1 MVATGF
7 IFFMAILFFT
17 SFLLTVPS
25 IIGLI
30 VCRRYKK
37 KKGKKAK
44 LIIRILLIIILL
56 AGLVMFGVPVAFGGM
71 IMYDNYHVAQYKLTL
86 PSVAGRRDLAGV
98 KQLLDR
104 GTDPDQNDGLNYT
117 ALTSACSEEGNYDI
131 AKLLI
136 EHKCTVDIEIKEYI
150 DQKDVGYTPLMY
162 AANKE
167 EKYDIVK
174 LLIDNNA
181 DVNHK
186 ASSDGCTP
194 LIIATKYPNHSN
206 DKIVDILIKNGADV
220 NAADN
225 KGKTALAY
233 ACNQPAD
240 ETSYAIIKNLLEN
253 GALINTKT
261 TTLQDLLTLAKQ
273 YNVYDGNSGNEYYN
287 KIVSILNE
295 YSTK

>member
-1 MVATGF
+1 MAATGF
-7 IFFMAILFFT
+7 VLFMAILFFT

-30 VCRRYKK
+30 ICWRYKK

-56 AGLVMFGVPVAFGGM
+56 AGSVMFAVPTAFGGM
-71 IMYDNYHVAQYKLTL
+71 IMYGNYHIAQYKLTL
-86 PSVAGRRDLAGV
+86 PAVAGRGDLAGV
-98 KQLLDR
+98 KQLLDN
-104 GTDPDQNDGLNYT
+104 GTNPDQNDGLNYT
-117 ALTSACSEEGNYDI
+117 ALTAACSEGYYDI

-150 DQKDVGYTPLMY
+150 DQKNVGYTPLMY
-162 AANKE
+162 AVNKE

-225 KGKTALAY
+225 EGKTVLAY

-253 GALINTKT
+253 GALVNTKT

-273 YNVYDGNSGNEYYN
+273 YNVSQGNSGNDYYN
-287 KIVSILNE
+287 KTINILNE

>member
-1 MVATGF
+1 MAATGF
-7 IFFMAILFFT
+7 VLFMAILFFA

-25 IIGLI
+25 IIGLLI
-30 VCRRYKK
+30 CRRYKK

-56 AGLVMFGVPVAFGGM
+56 AGSVMFAIPTAFGGM
-71 IMYDNYHVAQYKLTL
+71 IMYGNYHMAQYKLTL
-86 PSVAGRRDLAGV
+86 PAVAGRGDLAGA
-98 KQLLDR
+98 KKLLDN
-104 GTDPDQNDGLNYT
+104 GTNPDQNDGLNYT
-117 ALTSACSEEGNYDI
+117 ALTAACSEGNYDI

-162 AANKE
+162 AVNKE

-194 LIIATKYPNHSN
+194 LIIATKYPNYSN
-206 DKIVDILIKNGADV
+206 DKIVNILIKNGADV

-225 KGKTALAY
+225 KGKTVLAY
-233 ACNQPAD
+233 ACNQAAD

-253 GALINTKT
+253 GALVNTKT

-273 YNVYDGNSGNEYYN
+273 YNVSQGNSGNDYYN
-287 KIVSILNE
+287 KTINILNE

>member
-1 MVATGF
+1 MAATGF
-7 IFFMAILFFT
+7 AFFMAILFFT

-30 VCRRYKK
+30 ICRRYKK

-44 LIIRILLIIILL
+44 LIIRILLIITLL
-56 AGLVMFGVPVAFGGM
+56 AGSVMFGVPVAFGGM
-71 IMYDNYHVAQYKLTL
+71 IVYDNYDLARYNLTL
-86 PSVAGRRDLAGV
+86 PAVAGRRDLAGV
-98 KQLLDR
+98 KQLLDS

-117 ALTSACSEEGNYDI
+117 ALTAACSEGSYDI

-136 EHKCTVDIEIKEYI
+136 EHKCTVDIEIKAYI
-150 DQKDVGYTPLMY
+150 DQKNVGYTPLMY
-162 AANKE
+162 AVNKE

-194 LIIATKYPNHSN
+194 LIIANKYPNHLN
-206 DKIVDILIKNGADV
+206 YKIVDILIKNGADV

-225 KGKTALAY
+225 KGNTVLAY

-240 ETSYAIIKNLLEN
+240 ETSYAIIKELLEN
-253 GALINTKT
+253 GALVNTKT
-261 TTLQDLLTLAKQ
+261 TNLQDLLTLAKQ
-273 YNVYDGNSGNEYYN
+273 YNVSPGNSSDDYYN
-287 KIVSILNE
+287 KTINILNE
-295 YSTK
+295 YGTK

>member
-1 MVATGF
+1 MAATGF
-7 IFFMAILFFT
+7 VLFMAILFFA

-25 IIGLI
+25 IIGLLI
-30 VCRRYKK
+30 CRRYKK

-44 LIIRILLIIILL
+44 LIIRILLIITLL
-56 AGLVMFGVPVAFGGM
+56 AGSVMFGIPTAFDGM
-71 IMYDNYHVAQYKLTL
+71 IMYGNYHMAQYKLTL
-86 PSVAGRRDLAGV
+86 PAVAGRGDLAGV
-98 KQLLDR
+98 KKLLDNR
-104 GTDPDQNDGLNYT
+104 TNPDQNDGINYT
-117 ALTSACSEEGNYDI
+117 ALTAACSEGNYDI

-162 AANKE
+162 AVNKE

-220 NAADN
+220 NATDN
-225 KGKTALAY
+225 KGKTVLAY

-273 YNVYDGNSGNEYYN
+273 YNVSQGNSGNDYYN
-287 KIVSILNE
+287 KTINILNE